1 MELRTLRF
9 DGGDGRTLGW
19 LTPLTWG
26 AVSRAASP
34 CEGSRKVRRWSE
46 KPRGGGVDMAKGK
59 DQSLKTANILPA
71 LIHRAIIAFFYN
83 FRKTQKFSHRF
94 QNEIGKE
101 WNNILTFQDKH
112 DQLRVRYKER
122 RRGNNSLGY
131 GNLPSPGNSAQP

>member
-1 MELRTLRF
+1 MVREAQRRR
-9 DGGDGRTLGW
+9 GRHSKG
-19 LTPLTWG
+19 
-26 AVSRAASP
+26 
-34 CEGSRKVRRWSE
+34 EGPVPEDS
-46 KPRGGGVDMAKGK
+46 
-59 DQSLKTANILPA
+59 ANILPA

-122 RRGNNSLGY
+122 
-131 GNLPSPGNSAQP
+131 